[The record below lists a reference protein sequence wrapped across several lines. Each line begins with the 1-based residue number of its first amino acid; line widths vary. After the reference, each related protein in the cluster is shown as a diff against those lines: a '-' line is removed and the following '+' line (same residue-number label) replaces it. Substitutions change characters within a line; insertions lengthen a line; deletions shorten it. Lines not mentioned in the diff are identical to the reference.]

1 MSGVVTKPTV
11 NAIQVAVTAKQLT
24 VLQRINAFIS
34 HRNLSEDLKDKL
46 FQDKSLSKKKVSLP
60 AKIRSYF
67 TDCNRKK
74 KVTRTDFAFA

>member
-1 MSGVVTKPTV
+1 MSDAVTKPTV
-11 NAIQVAVTAKQLT
+11 DARQAAVGAKRSH
-24 VLQRINAFIS
+24 VLQKIKSFIS

-46 FQDKSLSKKKVSLP
+46 LQDKSLSKKRVSLP